1 MGNCCCCKNKNKEI
15 KCDGYKIG
23 IIKDDYNIKIENN
36 NKDKKK
42 DSINDKKMNLRMQI
56 IKYKITILKKEKKK
70 IVLIMEI
77 I

>member
-1 MGNCCCCKNKNKEI
+1 MIIILKL
-15 KCDGYKIG
+15 KIT
-23 IIKDDYNIKIENN
+23 IKIR
-36 NKDKKK
+36 KKTL
-42 DSINDKKMNLRMQI
+42 SMIKKMNLRMQI